1 MTSKTNQKIT
11 ELENTV
17 TNLRDENNMLKRQ
30 ISSLEQSFMNLES
43 EYSKVKTMYSSIAS
57 KEGSLKVI
65 QSKLNE
71 KEELI
76 QKLQKELEK
85 EMLKHQKY
93 KLDYDLQYEKDVN
106 QAKYIHENNL
116 AKIENAN
123 RIEKLCK
130 SLYEINIKYEKI
142 IQTFEEEE
150 KKRVQE
156 RQVEFEKRMSDMKKK
171 MLDYIKNGQKSGSVF
186 NANQKDLNT
195 KLSILHNNQLLS
207 ELEFQSLQIEDLL
220 KQREHLDKVILELK
234 NDIKIHTEIEKVLGM
249 KNKKYT
255 NMIKVLGNKLDELNA
270 NNTLNEKISVNSNK
284 TISNFDVSHNNKFL
298 LHSSNSTGKII
309 SAQREILSKQKTIE
323 NYKLKYDSIKSKY
336 DTIIIRFSSIIENI
350 ELVLEKIYNDPL
362 FPKMK
367 ELYANIEDFKKCDF
381 DLLPPD
387 QKYAATVMII
397 KYILPIVQKE
407 VIESSAGKDD
417 VNGKTE
423 FYKKFDNIK
432 TKFFFSKDDST
443 KTFTSLGGESRTNK
457 SSKSYYLVNSQNSMK
472 HLRYKSVSDFK
483 RGNMGSISRIDINK
497 KSLNLVS
504 FEGDKNKQKLYSL
517 LKINP

>member
-1 MTSKTNQKIT
+1 MTSNTNQKIT

-17 TNLRDENNMLKRQ
+17 GNLRNENNKLKRQ
-30 ISSLEQSFMNLES
+30 IFSLEQTIMNLES

-57 KEGSLKVI
+57 KEGSLKLI
-65 QSKLNE
+65 QLKLNE

-76 QKLQKELEK
+76 KKLQKDLEK

-123 RIEKLCK
+123 KIEKLCK

-142 IQTFEEEE
+142 IETFEEEE

-156 RQVEFEKRMSDMKKK
+156 QQVEFEKRMSDMKKK
-171 MLDYIKNGQKSGSVF
+171 MLDYIKNGQKTGSVF

-234 NDIKIHTEIEKVLGM
+234 NDIKIHTEIEKVLGL

-255 NMIKVLGNKLDELNA
+255 NMIKVLANKLEELTA
-270 NNTLNEKISVNSNK
+270 NNTLNDKSSVNSNK
-284 TISNFDVSHNNKFL
+284 TMSNFDLNHNNKFL
-298 LHSSNSTGKII
+298 RSSSTGKII
-309 SAQREILSKQKTIE
+309 SAQKEILTKQKAIE
-323 NYKLKYDSIKSKY
+323 NYQLKYDSLKTKY
-336 DTIIIRFSSIIENI
+336 DTIIIRFSNIIENI
-350 ELVLEKIYNDPL
+350 ELILEKIYNDPT
-362 FPKMK
+362 FPKLK

-381 DLLPPD
+381 GLLSPD
-387 QKYAATVMII
+387 QKYAAIIMII

-457 SSKSYYLVNSQNSMK
+457 STKSYYFVNSQNSMK

-483 RGNMGSISRIDINK
+483 RRNMASTTRMDINK
-497 KSLNLVS
+497 INLNLVS